1 MNEMSKQ
8 MEMFDDGGLMDEG
21 GTVDPVSGNDVPP
34 GSNQEEVRDD
44 IPAQLSEGEFVFPA
58 DVVRYFG
65 LERLMEMRQ
74 EAKMGLQRMDDM
86 GQMGNSEEAIM
97 PDNLPFDIDD
107 IDMEDDEGPQ
117 EFNLGGVVQ
126 QPGSGIG
133 GYVAPTVPTT
143 GFTPLGTAVAPVTPG
158 SLQPQQAVTPV
169 VNYGQGNLPTFGN
182 VVGTSGGAYDEIV
195 TYVNAAGQIQQ
206 IPHVNGKPIYPVP
219 EGYTKQASPTDVT
232 PDSPLVDTTK
242 QVRDDGG
249 GDSGN
254 NGSFSTGA
262 GTAKVG
268 SLFDTLSNVLGGNKS
283 DKPKSKRV
291 GDIFASAQ
299 QTTNAYG
306 GSKLFG
312 FNNSDL
318 RNASAKQGAYQ
329 LGSIG
334 LSGMLSSVANE
345 FGIMDFTLNDVGVA
359 GNTGMNNALNSMGL
373 INRTQLMDDAQA
385 SLVASAMVA
394 GHGAALKGKSSATA
408 ISEILKSPE
417 AIEIQNK
424 AYQDIK
430 NSFTELE
437 GTDGELGGVLTD
449 KEFAS
454 QMRSRVNRATTVL
467 AEIETGSTKS
477 PSGKNVGT
485 KVMSRDMKTGLF
497 TKPTNVYT
505 KEGEALKKAQTN
517 KAQQSQ
523 VLAGIAEAKVAQEA
537 KDAKLATTS
546 SARAKAAADAVTA
559 ANTQNMDGGFDDG
572 GDDRSQGAAD
582 DDMGDVGQ
590 GDGGFSSGEDTTSAA
605 SDNYDSDGWGDF
617 NKGGLAKQM
626 KRSGLASKK

>member
-21 GTVDPVSGNDVPP
+21 GTVDPISGNDVPP

-65 LERLMEMRQ
+65 LEKLMEMRQ

-97 PDNLPFDIDD
+97 PDNLPFDIND

-117 EFNLGGVVQ
+117 EFNLGGIVQ
-126 QPGSGIG
+126 QPGTNIG

-158 SLQPQQAVTPV
+158 SLQPQQAATPV

-182 VVGTSGGAYDEIV
+182 VVGTGGGAYDEIV

-249 GDSGN
+249 GDN
-254 NGSFSTGA
+254 NDGGGFSTGA
-262 GTAKVG
+262 GTATVG

-299 QTTNAYG
+299 QTTNAFG
-306 GSKLFG
+306 GSELFG

-318 RNASAKQGAYQ
+318 RNASAKQGGYQ
-329 LGSIG
+329 FGSIG
-334 LSGMLSSVANE
+334 LGGMLSGLGKE
-345 FGIMDFTLNDVGVA
+345 FGITNFNLNDVGVA

-373 INRTQLMDDAQA
+373 INRTQLMNDAQA

-408 ISEILKSPE
+408 ISAILKSPE
-417 AIEIQNK
+417 AIAIQNK

-430 NSFTELE
+430 DSFTQLE

-477 PSGKNVGT
+477 SDGKTVST
-485 KVMSRDMKTGLF
+485 KVTSMDMKT
-497 TKPTNVYT
+497 KKQVPTNAYT
-505 KEGEALKKAQTN
+505 KEGLAAKQQAENDKNQAQVVADLAETRAN
-517 KAQQSQ
+517 AQ
-523 VLAGIAEAKVAQEA
+523 AAKVRDDIDSDFE
-537 KDAKLATTS
+537 DS
-546 SARAKAAADAVTA
+546 DSD
-559 ANTQNMDGGFDDG
+559 NDGGMGFDSDGGTADSDSGADDAAGDGGGSFGGNDDDDG
-572 GDDRSQGAAD
+572 GDYD
-582 DDMGDVGQ
+582 D
-590 GDGGFSSGEDTTSAA
+590 S
-605 SDNYDSDGWGDF
+605 F
-617 NKGGLAKQM
+617 NRGGLAKQM